1 MIHCPSCGT
10 ANRDG
15 SKFCNECGHDLGESH
30 GVRCP
35 MCGTTN
41 AHDDLFCVDC
51 GARLVSVDEGADERS
66 QPAMVIDDELHSSDQ
81 TIVPDDDTELPEW
94 LDRLRGATQREE
106 GAVEAEDLPR
116 DEVAS
121 EEPRWVASQPADA
134 DQPTIVQDEEG
145 AAQAES
151 SDDWLARLRQAAAG
165 ELDQVAPPSEVP
177 FEPAEPTPD
186 ETTQPSELPQGQDG
200 AELPDWLSEL
210 RQGLRQET
218 EATEA
223 DVSEVDVVE
232 GEVEPAERDTGG
244 LAWLE
249 EVVAGQ
255 PDELEAERTAAI
267 LPPPLPPAEEPE
279 PVSISEQPELPAG
292 SLESEEEPILALD
305 KDEDLTGET
314 VSWEEEILPPPEPAT
329 DIPDWL
335 RQMEPPPEIEAGAIE
350 SVSDE
355 APLLET
361 EGSESE
367 LPDWLET
374 AAIGG
379 AKLTEEEE
387 LVEGGLAKADI
398 PNWLVALRPDSEIEG
413 DLAFDELG
421 EESEL
426 AGALS
431 GLRDVIPIELST
443 VTPPDT
449 KRLGNLL
456 GAMPEEDIGA
466 NQFTEVIEATLPPQS
481 APKSKV
487 TRFSVLRPLMWLVL
501 VLAICVPL
509 ITNWQFFDSSPQ
521 IPTSV
526 ETAYSAVDVLMPGSA
541 VVVAYDF
548 DPSTAGEMEPIADV
562 LIDHL
567 MKKEVRIIAV
577 SLMPAGP
584 ALAQRSMD
592 RVATLHP
599 DYVYGT
605 RYVNLGYLPGREA
618 ALRSFLADPFGAT
631 RVDYVTGED
640 ASTLSG
646 LHGLSTL
653 DDVSLIVEL
662 GAGQQSVRWWVEQVG
677 SQTTIPIIAG
687 VSAAVEPYI
696 RPYYEGASP
705 QIQGLISGLA
715 NAAGYGVLIGGRTVS
730 VAELEA
736 LNWAAVLAA
745 LVILA
750 GIITSL
756 FVRGEKRNKS

>member
-1 MIHCPSCGT
+1 MIYCPSCGT

-15 SKFCNECGHDLGESH
+15 SKFCNGCGHDLGESQ
-30 GVRCP
+30 GIQCP
-35 MCGTTN
+35 MCGAAN
-41 AHDDLFCVDC
+41 AHDDVFCADC
-51 GARLVSVDEGADERS
+51 GARLAPVDEGADKRP
-66 QPAMVIDDELHSSDQ
+66 QPATPIDDELRSSDQ
-81 TIVPDDDTELPEW
+81 TIEPDDDTELPEW
-94 LDRLRGATQREE
+94 LARLRGAAQREE

-121 EEPRWVASQPADA
+121 EEPEWVASQPADD
-134 DQPTIVQDEEG
+134 DQPTIVQEEEG
-145 AAQAES
+145 AAPAES
-151 SDDWLARLRQAAAG
+151 PDDWLARLRQAAAG
-165 ELDQVAPPSEVP
+165 EQDQVAPPSEVP
-177 FEPAEPTPD
+177 IEPAEPAPD
-186 ETTQPSELPQGQDG
+186 ETTQPSELPHGQDG

-210 RQGLRQET
+210 RLGLQQET
-218 EATEA
+218 EASKA
-223 DVSEVDVVE
+223 DLSEVDAVE

-249 EVVAGQ
+249 EVVIGQ
-255 PDELEAERTAAI
+255 AVESGIEKMPSPSLE
-267 LPPPLPPAEEPE
+267 EEPE
-279 PVSISEQPELPAG
+279 TVGTIEQPELPAG
-292 SLESEEEPILALD
+292 SLESEEEPILAVD

-314 VSWEEEILPPPEPAT
+314 VSWEEGILPPLEPAT

-335 RQMEPPPEIEAGAIE
+335 RQMEPPPEMEAGAIE
-350 SVSDE
+350 SVPDE
-355 APLLET
+355 APLFEI
-361 EGSESE
+361 EDSESE
-367 LPDWLET
+367 LPDWLEP

-379 AKLTEEEE
+379 AKLAGEEEI
-387 LVEGGLAKADI
+387 VEGDLAKADI

-413 DLAFDELG
+413 ALVFDELG

-456 GAMPEEDIGA
+456 GAMPEEDVGA
-466 NQFTEVIEATLPPQS
+466 SQFTEVIETTLPPQS
-481 APKSKV
+481 VPKSKV

-501 VLAICVPL
+501 VLAISVPL
-509 ITNWQFFDSSPQ
+509 ITNWQFFDRSPQ

-526 ETAYSAVDVLMPGSA
+526 ETAYSAVDVLAPGSA

-562 LIDHL
+562 FIDHL
-567 MKKEVRIIAV
+567 MKRDVRIIAI

-584 ALAQRSMD
+584 ALAQRSLD
-592 RVATLHP
+592 RVATLHS
-599 DYVYGT
+599 DYIYGT

-618 ALRSFLADPFGAT
+618 ALRSFLSDPFGTT
-631 RVDYVTGED
+631 RVDYVTGKD

-646 LHGLSTL
+646 LDELSTL

-662 GAGQQSVRWWVEQVG
+662 GASQQSVRWWIEQVG
-677 SQTTIPIIAG
+677 SQTTVPIIVG

-705 QIQGLISGLA
+705 QVRGLISGLA
-715 NAAGYGVLIGGRTVS
+715 GAAGYGVLIGGRTVS

-736 LNWAAVLAA
+736 LNWATVLAA

-750 GIITSL
+750 GIVTSL